1 MRNLIK
7 MDLYRLFHTI
17 STWVMLLVT
26 IVAAFFCVAL
36 TVDISD
42 KYSSVVNIL
51 EMLFHGGLFMVLC
64 SVFVTI
70 FVNAEQRNG
79 YDKNFGGIISHRGQL
94 VISKIVAVAIEIMI
108 VFILFASTIAVAAK
122 IYCGNQFAIGSFRNL
137 FTLLG
142 IQYLLHIGF
151 ASAIILICV
160 LTRSSAFTMVSGIL
174 ISCNIMNIIYSLVN
188 KLIHSI
194 SNTAE
199 FDISHFMVDYNI
211 FAYSL
216 ELSANDTARVIAV
229 ECIFIIISL
238 ACASIVIEKRDVL

>member
-7 MDLYRLFHTI
+7 MDLYRLFHSI
-17 STWVMLLVT
+17 STWIMMLAV

-42 KYSSVVNIL
+42 RYSSVVNIL
-51 EMLFHGGLFMVLC
+51 EMLFHGGLFMLLC

-70 FVNAEQRNG
+70 FANAEHRNG

-108 VFILFASTIAVAAK
+108 AFILFAIAIMIAVK
-122 IYCGNQFAIGSFRNL
+122 IFCGSHFVMGSFCNL
-137 FTLLG
+137 FTLLV
-142 IQYLLHIGF
+142 IQYLLHVGF
-151 ASAIILICV
+151 ACFIVFICV
-160 LTRSSAFTMVSGIL
+160 LTRSSVFTMVSGIL

-188 KLIHSI
+188 RIVHSI
-194 SNTAE
+194 SNKVD

-211 FAYSL
+211 SAYSL
-216 ELSANDTARVIAV
+216 ELPVNDTTRVIV
-229 ECIFIIISL
+229 VGCIFIIISVVG
-238 ACASIVIEKRDVL
+238 ASIVIEKRDVL

>member
-1 MRNLIK
+1 MLNLIK
-7 MDLYRLFHTI
+7 MDLYRLFRTI
-17 STWVMLLVT
+17 STWVMMVLV
-26 IVAAFFCVAL
+26 IVVAFFCVAL

-42 KYSSVVNIL
+42 RYSSVVSIL

-64 SVFVTI
+64 SIFVTI

-79 YDKNFGGIISHRGQL
+79 YDKNLGGLISHRGQL
-94 VISKIVAVAIEIMI
+94 VISKIIAVAIEIMI
-108 VFILFASTIAVAAK
+108 AFTLFAVAITIAAK
-122 IYCGNQFAIGSFRNL
+122 IFCGNQFVIGSFRNL

-142 IQYLLHIGF
+142 IQYLLHVGF
-151 ASAIILICV
+151 ACFIVFICV

-194 SNTAE
+194 SNNAD

-211 FAYSL
+211 SAYNL
-216 ELSANDTARVIAV
+216 ELSANDTSRAIAV
-229 ECIFIIISL
+229 GCIFIIIYVV
-238 ACASIVIEKRDVL
+238 CASIVIEKRDVL